1 MTVKRE
7 LRNSVVLRLLACAGA
22 SSILAACAT
31 GSALSSM
38 RPAPVDSRSTAAAD
52 VAAASKSPGPYPRF
66 SKVPPVPTDVRPTA
80 GWRAAVLDAAA
91 LKRQTE
97 VDVAAVPFTL
107 TDTDAFAATER
118 AKIPPE
124 QTAPPA
130 ADAAQDSEA
139 FAAAARARAT
149 PPSSPN

>member
-7 LRNSVVLRLLACAGA
+7 LRNSIVLRLLACAGA

-31 GSALSSM
+31 GSVLSNM
-38 RPAPVDSRSTAAAD
+38 GPAPVDARSTAAAD
-52 VAAASKSPGPYPRF
+52 VAAASRSPGPYPRF
-66 SKVPPVPTDVRPTA
+66 SKVPPAPTDVRPIE
-80 GWRAAVLDAAA
+80 GWRSAVVDASA

-97 VDVAAVPFTL
+97 VDAAAVPFTL
-107 TDTDAFAATER
+107 TDTETFAATER
-118 AKIPPE
+118 AKIPAE
-124 QTAPPA
+124 QAAPPA
-130 ADAAQDSEA
+130 ADATQDSEA